1 MLGVIMLD
9 SISRMGNEWYLIG
22 KTHGVKM
29 VVCLIKG
36 PMTAEGM
43 AEMAMAMAM
52 AAVTATTLIRR
63 ILIKTRIAQPENTL
77 EEKTTMIQKGFLLRM
92 AMEPPVQ
99 MQTAI
104 VTNCTRW
111 EAILGTLIMGM
122 GKVGSRAER
131 LRKILELVISQ
142 NVTTARRAT
151 MLSSLSGNLVT
162 APLVR

>member
-1 MLGVIMLD
+1 
-9 SISRMGNEWYLIG
+9 MGNEWYLIG

-29 VVCLIKG
+29 TVRLIKG

-43 AEMAMAMAM
+43 AEMAMAMAP
-52 AAVTATTLIRR
+52 VTVTTLIRR
-63 ILIKTRIAQPENTL
+63 ILTKTRIAQPENTL
-77 EEKTTMIQKGFLLRM
+77 GEKTTMIQKGFLLRI

-104 VTNCTRW
+104 VTKRTRW
-111 EAILGTLIMGM
+111 EATLGTLIMEM
-122 GKVGSRAER
+122 GKVGSRAKR
-131 LRKILELVISQ
+131 PRKILELVTSQ